1 MSTDISQQKIAN
13 IILISILASA
23 VTGFFSGG
31 IAFSY
36 INKVQ
41 KGNSQTSNVSISEE
55 QSAIIDLVDKSN
67 KSVVSIS
74 ISKLIP
80 VTRQSSPFDSFFG
93 RLPQNNNSNN
103 DSGKEQTIGGGTGF
117 IVSSDGL
124 IITNRH
130 VVSDPSATYIVLFND
145 GSEAKAEIKT
155 LHPTQ
160 DLAII
165 KVDKK
170 DLKPVDFADS
180 DKLKVGQT
188 AVAIGNALGEF
199 DNTVSRGV
207 ISGLRRSITASDGQ
221 GNSEQ
226 LSQVIQTDA
235 AINQGNS
242 GGPLLDINAKVV
254 GVNVATAEGAQSIGF
269 AIPSNIVI
277 SMINDFKQYGKVK
290 IPFMGVR
297 YTMIVPGSDQAKQYN
312 VESGALVIGDAQTP
326 AIVPNSPAFK
336 AGIKTGDVITAIE
349 GKKVSVKQTLS
360 DIVSQYKIGDT
371 IKLTIIRDGKEQK
384 LSLVL
389 EERT

>member
-1 MSTDISQQKIAN
+1 MSTEINQQNIAN
-13 IILISILASA
+13 IILVSILASA

-67 KSVVSIS
+67 KSVLSIS
-74 ISKLIP
+74 ISKQIP
-80 VTRQSSPFDSFFG
+80 VTRQSSPFDYFFG
-93 RLPQNNNSNN
+93 RLPQNDNINN

-124 IITNRH
+124 IVTNKH
-130 VVSDPSATYIVLFND
+130 VVSDSSATYTVLFND

-155 LHPTQ
+155 VHPTQ
-160 DLAII
+160 DLANI

-170 DLKPVDFADS
+170 DLKPVEFADS
-180 DKLKVGQT
+180 DKLNVGQT

-277 SMINDFKQYGKVK
+277 SMIDDFKQYGKVK
-290 IPFMGVR
+290 VPFIGVR

-312 VESGALVIGDAQTP
+312 VENGALVMGDTQSP
-326 AIVPNSPAFK
+326 GIIPNSPASK

-349 GKKVSVKQTLS
+349 GKKLSVKQTLS

-371 IKLTIIRDGKEQK
+371 IKLTIIRDGKEQT

>member
-1 MSTDISQQKIAN
+1 MSTEINQQNIAN
-13 IILISILASA
+13 IILVSILASA

-74 ISKLIP
+74 ISKQIP
-80 VTRQSSPFDSFFG
+80 VTRQSSPFDYFFG
-93 RLPQNNNSNN
+93 RLPQNDNINN
-103 DSGKEQTIGGGTGF
+103 DAGKEQTIGGGTGF

-124 IITNRH
+124 IVTNKH
-130 VVSDPSATYIVLFND
+130 VVSDPSATYTVLFND

-155 LHPTQ
+155 VHPTQ

-277 SMINDFKQYGKVK
+277 SMIDDFKQYGKVK
-290 IPFMGVR
+290 VPFIGVR
-297 YTMIVPGSDQAKQYN
+297 YTMIVPGSDQAKQYS
-312 VESGALVIGDAQTP
+312 VENGALVMGDAQSP
-326 AIVPNSPAFK
+326 GIIPNSPASK
-336 AGIKTGDVITAIE
+336 AGIKTGDVIIAIE
-349 GKKVSVKQTLS
+349 GKKLSVKQTLS

-371 IKLTIIRDGKEQK
+371 IKLTIIRDGKEQT

>member
-13 IILISILASA
+13 IILISVLASA

-41 KGNSQTSNVSISEE
+41 KGNSQTSNVNISEE

-80 VTRQSSPFDSFFG
+80 VTRQSSPFDYFFG
-93 RLPQNNNSNN
+93 KLPQNNNTNN
-103 DSGKEQTIGGGTGF
+103 DAEKEQTIGGGTGF

-124 IITNRH
+124 IITNKH
-130 VVSDPSATYIVLFND
+130 VVSDSSAIYTVLFND
-145 GSEAKAEIKT
+145 GSEAKAEIKMV
-155 LHPTQ
+155 HPTQ

-277 SMINDFKQYGKVK
+277 SMIDDFKQYGKVK

-297 YTMIVPGSDQAKQYN
+297 YTMIVPGSDQAKQYG

-326 AIVPNSPAFK
+326 AIIPNSPAAK

>member
-1 MSTDISQQKIAN
+1 MSTDISQQKVAN

-23 VTGFFSGG
+23 ITGFFSGG

-36 INKVQ
+36 INKIQ
-41 KGNSQTSNVSISEE
+41 RGNSQTSNVNISEE
-55 QSAIIDLVDKSN
+55 QSAIIDLVEKTN

-80 VTRQSSPFDSFFG
+80 VTRQSSPLDYFFG
-93 RLPQNNNSNN
+93 RLPQNDNSNN
-103 DSGKEQTIGGGTGF
+103 GEQKEQTIGGGTGF
-117 IVSSDGL
+117 VVSADGL
-124 IITNRH
+124 IITNKH
-130 VVSDPSATYIVLFND
+130 VVSDPSATYTVLFND
-145 GSEAKAEIKT
+145 GSEVKADIKT
-155 LHPTQ
+155 IHPTQ

-170 DLKPVDFADS
+170 DLTPVDFADS
-180 DKLKVGQT
+180 DTLRVGQT

-207 ISGLRRSITASDGQ
+207 ISGLRRSITASDDQ
-221 GNSEQ
+221 GNAEQ

-277 SMINDFKQYGKVK
+277 RMIDDFKQYGKVK
-290 IPFMGVR
+290 VPFIGVR
-297 YTMIVPGSDQAKQYN
+297 YTMIIPGSDEAKQYG
-312 VESGALVIGDAQTP
+312 VEAGALIVGDAQSP
-326 AIVPNSPAFK
+326 AIIPNSPASK
-336 AGIKTGDVITAIE
+336 SGLKTGDVITAI
-349 GKKVSVKQTLS
+349 GDTKLTVKQTLA
-360 DIVSQYKIGDT
+360 DTVLQYKIGDT
-371 IKLTIIRDGKEQK
+371 IKLTIIRDGKEQT

-389 EERT
+389 EERS

>member
-1 MSTDISQQKIAN
+1 MSTEINQQNIAN
-13 IILISILASA
+13 IILVSILASA

-41 KGNSQTSNVSISEE
+41 KGDSQISNVNISEE

-80 VTRQSSPFDSFFG
+80 VTRQSSPFDYFFG
-93 RLPQNNNSNN
+93 KLPQNNNSNN
-103 DSGKEQTIGGGTGF
+103 DSEKEQTIGGGTGF

-124 IITNRH
+124 IITNKH
-130 VVSDPSATYIVLFND
+130 VVSDSSATYTVLFND
-145 GSEAKAEIKT
+145 GSEAKAEIKMV
-155 LHPTQ
+155 HPTQ

-277 SMINDFKQYGKVK
+277 SMIDNFKQYGKVK

-297 YTMIVPGSDQAKQYN
+297 YTMIVPGSDQAKQYG
-312 VESGALVIGDAQTP
+312 VEGGALVIGDAQTP
-326 AIVPNSPAFK
+326 AIIPNSPAAK

>member
-1 MSTDISQQKIAN
+1 MSPEINQQNIAN
-13 IILISILASA
+13 IILVSILASA

-74 ISKLIP
+74 ISKQIP
-80 VTRQSSPFDSFFG
+80 VTRQSSPFDYFFG
-93 RLPQNNNSNN
+93 RLPQNDNINN
-103 DSGKEQTIGGGTGF
+103 DAGKEQTIGGGTGF

-124 IITNRH
+124 IVTNKH
-130 VVSDPSATYIVLFND
+130 VVSDPSATYTVLFND

-155 LHPTQ
+155 VHPTQ

-277 SMINDFKQYGKVK
+277 SMIDDFKQYGKVK
-290 IPFMGVR
+290 VPFIGVR
-297 YTMIVPGSDQAKQYN
+297 YTMIVPGSDQAKQYS
-312 VESGALVIGDAQTP
+312 VENGALVMGDAQSP
-326 AIVPNSPAFK
+326 GIIPNSPASK
-336 AGIKTGDVITAIE
+336 AGIKTGDVIIAIE
-349 GKKVSVKQTLS
+349 GKKLSVKQTLS

-371 IKLTIIRDGKEQK
+371 IKLTIIRDGKEQT

>member
-1 MSTDISQQKIAN
+1 MSAEISQQKIAN

-23 VTGFFSGG
+23 ATGFFSGG

-36 INKVQ
+36 IDKVQ
-41 KGNSQTSNVSISEE
+41 KGNSQTSNISISEE
-55 QSAIIDLVDKSN
+55 QSATIDLVDKSN

-74 ISKLIP
+74 ISKPIP
-80 VTRQSSPFDSFFG
+80 VTRQSSPFDYFFG
-93 RLPQNNNSNN
+93 RLPQNDSTNN
-103 DSGKEQTIGGGTGF
+103 DVGKEQTIGGGTGF

-124 IITNRH
+124 IVTNKH
-130 VVSDPSATYIVLFND
+130 VVSDPSATYTVLFND

-155 LHPTQ
+155 VHPTQ

-188 AVAIGNALGEF
+188 AIAIGNALGEF

-221 GNSEQ
+221 GNAEQ

-277 SMINDFKQYGKVK
+277 SMIDDFKQYGKVK
-290 IPFMGVR
+290 VPFMGVR
-297 YTMIVPGSDQAKQYN
+297 YTMIIPGSDQAKQYG
-312 VESGALVIGDAQTP
+312 VDGGALVIGDAESP
-326 AIVPNSPAFK
+326 AIVPNSPASK
-336 AGIKTGDVITAIE
+336 AGIKAGDVITAIE
-349 GKKVSVKQTLS
+349 GKKLNIKQTLA
-360 DIVSQYKIGDT
+360 DTISQYKIGNT
-371 IKLTIIRDGKEQK
+371 IKLTIIRDGKEQI